1 MMSVEMALDI
11 NATSTSGAGAMTVDV
26 EVTNHGSQPVLG
38 TAAAFGFWLVDANNN
53 YVPGFAASGELSDIA
68 VNIQPNASFSF
79 SFQFTA
85 PSVQVG
91 TIYTLICYFQ
101 QTQDESTQTFTFNQV
116 LQPLAV

>member
-1 MMSVEMALDI
+1 MSVEMALDI
-11 NATSTSGAGAMTVDV
+11 NATSKNGAGAITVDV
-26 EVTNHGSQPVLG
+26 GLTNNGSQPVLG
-38 TAAAFGFWLVDANNN
+38 TAAAFGFWLVDQNDN
-53 YVPGFAASGELSDIA
+53 YVPGFAASGALPDLAIN
-68 VNIQPNASFSF
+68 VQPGGSFSF

-91 TIYTLICYFQ
+91 PIYTLICYFQ